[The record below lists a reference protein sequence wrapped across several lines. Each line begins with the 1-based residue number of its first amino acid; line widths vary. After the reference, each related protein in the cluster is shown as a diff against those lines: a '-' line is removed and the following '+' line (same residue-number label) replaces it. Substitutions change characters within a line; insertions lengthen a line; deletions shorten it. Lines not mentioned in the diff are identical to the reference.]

1 MHCDFKDF
9 LHWCLF
15 LCCFCIAAFALLLL
29 LLDTEWAAYNGHPL
43 GRTGLLECPC
53 CKTSWIL
60 STFASPNF
68 INGWKGNITKIMQ
81 NFQMQ
86 WENRIHVPSHKTV
99 TAELWIVER
108 YLVNPPVSVICF
120 TMSGLSVLVAQHWL
134 SNRAAIKIGQSS
146 VTVSP
151 QVILPCVSFTNNSG
165 SICSLISVQATQ
177 NWAHLSIGRV
187 KWWREWIYLSEMIY
201 IGTGHICHVWIRVGC
216 HPVSH

>member
-1 MHCDFKDF
+1 
-9 LHWCLF
+9 
-15 LCCFCIAAFALLLL
+15 
-29 LLDTEWAAYNGHPL
+29 
-43 GRTGLLECPC
+43 
-53 CKTSWIL
+53 
-60 STFASPNF
+60 
-68 INGWKGNITKIMQ
+68 
-81 NFQMQ
+81 MQ
-86 WENRIHVPSHKTV
+86 WETRIHVTSHKTG

-177 NWAHLSIGRV
+177 NWAHYKHWQSQVMERVNLPIWDDLHWHWSHLSRLDKRGSIRSAINWEWGKLSWVDRDPAACSSQTYVQPILLLSGIKAYYSTQICCERFTLWDSILNQIGGGCSTLFWPGSKRV
-187 KWWREWIYLSEMIY
+187 FL
-201 IGTGHICHVWIRVGC
+201 
-216 HPVSH
+216 

>member
-1 MHCDFKDF
+1 
-9 LHWCLF
+9 
-15 LCCFCIAAFALLLL
+15 
-29 LLDTEWAAYNGHPL
+29 
-43 GRTGLLECPC
+43 
-53 CKTSWIL
+53 
-60 STFASPNF
+60 
-68 INGWKGNITKIMQ
+68 
-81 NFQMQ
+81 MQ
-86 WENRIHVPSHKTV
+86 WENRIHVTSHKTV

-201 IGTGHICHVWIRVGC
+201 IGTGHICHVWIRGGPSGQPLIESGESWVLTLIEIQL
-216 HPVSH
+216 PVPVKPIITFSSAVRVQSIL